1 MGLDL
6 YVGSLTRY
14 FCGDWETSLQ
24 KAARKKGLSYVKP
37 EAREKEEELPT
48 REEMHPVVLEWQN
61 ELSRDKRISVSEPAA
76 WDESEQSRYF
86 TDQLHFQGHSSLL
99 LWAAYFERNDLTR
112 PKECVEDFNEDEAY
126 LSCSADDS
134 KTEFKHLLR
143 NTVCWLPADFAEP
156 FEAMD
161 VCGAELRYGSAQK
174 LLEELIWLNTKTW
187 KAERTDIERWRR
199 LGLGQSCTLEEAAK
213 YAMAVFLPLTERAI
227 EHKLVMRLDW

>member
-1 MGLDL
+1 MALDL

-14 FCGDWETSLQ
+14 FCGDWETALQ
-24 KAARKKGLSYVKP
+24 KLSRRKGMSYVKP

-61 ELSRDKRISVSEPAA
+61 ELKKEKITGLSDAPA
-76 WDESEQSRYF
+76 WDESDESPYF

-99 LWAAYFERNDLTR
+99 LWAAYSENADMVP
-112 PKECVEDFNEDEAY
+112 PKDCVEDFNEDEAY
-126 LSCSADDS
+126 QRCAADDS
-134 KTEFKHLLR
+134 KTDFKHLLK

-156 FEAMD
+156 FAELD

-174 LLEELIWLNTKTW
+174 LLEELIWLNNQTW
-187 KAERTDIERWRR
+187 KADRPTIERWKR
-199 LGLGQSCTLEEAAK
+199 LGLGQSCTLEEAAR
-213 YAMAVFLPLTERAI
+213 YAFAVFLPLTEKAL

>member
-14 FCGDWETSLQ
+14 FCNDWETAQQ
-24 KAARKKGLSYVKP
+24 KAARRKGYVNPK
-37 EAREKEEELPT
+37 AREKGDEPTT
-48 REEMHPVVLEWQN
+48 REEMHPVVIEWRS
-61 ELSRDKRISVSEPAA
+61 ELDKERKLGVSEPSA
-76 WDESEQSRYF
+76 WDETEKSPYF

-99 LWAAYFERNDLTR
+99 LWAAYYERPNLTR
-112 PKECVEDFNEDEAY
+112 PNACVEDFNEDEAY
-126 LSCSADDS
+126 LACSEDDS
-134 KTEFKHLLR
+134 KTEFKHLLK

-174 LLEELIWLNTKTW
+174 LLEELIWLNNQTW

-199 LGLGQSCTLEEAAK
+199 LGLGQSCNLEEAAR
-213 YAMAVFLPLTERAI
+213 YALAVFLSMTEKAI